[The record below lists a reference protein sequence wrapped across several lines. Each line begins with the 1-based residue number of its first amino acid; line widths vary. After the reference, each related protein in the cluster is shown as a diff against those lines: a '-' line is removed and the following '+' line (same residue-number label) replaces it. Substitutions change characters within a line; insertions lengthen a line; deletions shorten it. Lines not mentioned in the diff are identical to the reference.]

1 MTIEEIGLFLAI
13 LVSIYMNIRL
23 TRELAS
29 HIQKTAKELDANIAQ
44 ALANV
49 VEELPLTGASV
60 NPWAGIVADI
70 VKNNL
75 NRDEKGR
82 FVQAEILPPSTNE

>member
-13 LVSIYMNIRL
+13 FVSIYMNLRL
-23 TRELAS
+23 TRELAN
-29 HIQKTAKELDANIAQ
+29 HIQITAKELDANLAE
-44 ALANV
+44 ALAKV
-49 VEELPLTGASV
+49 VEELPLSGAAV

-75 NRDEKGR
+75 NRDDKGR
-82 FVQAEILPPSTNE
+82 FVQAEILPPPTNE

>member
-1 MTIEEIGLFLAI
+1 MGLFGLIA
-13 LVSIYMNIRL
+13 LSMYVNLRL
-23 TRELAS
+23 TRELAT
-29 HIQKTAKELDANIAQ
+29 HIQQTAQELDANIAK
-44 ALANV
+44 ALQNV
-49 VEELPLTGASV
+49 IEELPLGSAQG

>member
-1 MTIEEIGLFLAI
+1 MTIEEMGLFALI
-13 LVSIYMNIRL
+13 VVSIYMNIRL
-23 TRELAS
+23 TRELAT
-29 HIQKTAKELDANIAQ
+29 HIQQTAKDLDANLAK
-44 ALANV
+44 ALQNV
-49 VEELPLTGASV
+49 IEELPLGVAQG

-75 NRDEKGR
+75 NRDDKGR